1 MGISDEI
8 EVATITID
16 EETIL
21 EIKATIALPFQL
33 SLTTFVV
40 HGMTATKLAK
50 SALHVQIFFF
60 FFAYFLVSL
69 VAVVEWS
76 SLAALHCAK
85 HAILDMRRF
94 RQKNQRFDG
103 KRPTKPTS
111 VGTHTEAQICELF
124 LLFP

>member
-40 HGMTATKLAK
+40 HGMMATKLAK
-50 SALHVQIFFF
+50 SALHVQMFFF
-60 FFAYFLVSL
+60 FSL
-69 VAVVEWS
+69 IFSFPS
-76 SLAALHCAK
+76 SQWLNGV
-85 HAILDMRRF
+85 R
-94 RQKNQRFDG
+94 
-103 KRPTKPTS
+103 
-111 VGTHTEAQICELF
+111 
-124 LLFP
+124 

>member
-1 MGISDEI
+1 MSISDEI

-50 SALHVQIFFF
+50 SALHVQMFFF
-60 FFAYFLVSL
+60 RLFSRFP
-69 VAVVEWS
+69 
-76 SLAALHCAK
+76 
-85 HAILDMRRF
+85 RRS
-94 RQKNQRFDG
+94 G
-103 KRPTKPTS
+103 
-111 VGTHTEAQICELF
+111 
-124 LLFP
+124 